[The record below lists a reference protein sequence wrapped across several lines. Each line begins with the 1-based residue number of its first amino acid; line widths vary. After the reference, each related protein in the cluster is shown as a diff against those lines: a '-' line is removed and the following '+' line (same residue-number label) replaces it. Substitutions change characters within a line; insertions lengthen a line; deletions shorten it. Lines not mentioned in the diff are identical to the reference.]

1 MVNKLRMSWPNR
13 ITLGRVLLTAPFVI
27 AMLHLNDPEYSPW
40 ARYAALLVFAAI
52 AASDALDGYL
62 ARRQNRVTKLG
73 SFLDPLADKV
83 LVTSACLLLASTR
96 ASVPGAR
103 LPDAVVVII
112 IGKDLYI
119 VLGFTVIYLIT
130 SEIKIVPVTMGKVC
144 TALQLS
150 MVVAILICPEVG
162 RWVPG
167 YTEYFV
173 RGLWWAAGAAAVLTA
188 VVYTRNGSRYVNEF
202 EQRNK
207 QA

>member
-13 ITLGRVLLTAPFVI
+13 ITLGRILLTAPFVI
-27 AMLHLNDPEYSPW
+27 AMLHINDPEYVPW
-40 ARYAALLVFAAI
+40 ARYAALAIFVAI

-83 LVTSACLLLASTR
+83 LVTSACLLLASGR
-96 ASVPGAR
+96 SAVPGAR

-130 SEIKIVPVTMGKVC
+130 SEIKIVPVAMGKLC
-144 TALQLS
+144 TVLQLS
-150 MVVAILICPEVG
+150 MVVAVLVCPEAN

-167 YTEYFV
+167 FTEYFV
-173 RGLWWAAGAAAVLTA
+173 RALWWGASAAAALAA
-188 VVYTRNGSRYVNEF
+188 VIYTRNGSRYVNEY
-202 EQRNK
+202 EQRQK
-207 QA
+207 QP